1 VDENRL
7 TYRLDALAKEY
18 LGLRK
23 DEKVLRKAAAEWGI
37 DPKAE
42 MWKLPARFVG
52 GYAEQDAVITLK
64 LWNHLT
70 TELDKQDLW
79 SIFDLESRVLPA
91 VIDMRSQG
99 VRVDLDRAEQ
109 SRKVLRSRAK
119 ELKAL
124 IKDKTG
130 VAVEPWAAESV
141 RKVFD
146 ALNLPFATTETGQ
159 PSFTKDFL
167 KDHPHEVVRSINSL
181 RETDKAD
188 STFIDSILK
197 FEHNSRIHC
206 EMHQLRGDDGGTVT
220 GRFCVAA
227 DTLIETQR
235 GPVPIV
241 DIRPRKD
248 FALTHRGRMQPIR
261 HLIYKGEEK
270 MVAVRVSS
278 GRVLKCTQNHR
289 VLTASG
295 WVRVGQLVVGQEI
308 NSVDIQEGL
317 GQRGALLS
325 GSEPVS
331 VRGQTHD
338 QRSGQG
344 DASHISYGA
353 RDGASAAVT
362 RAVSGGESASVVS
375 CQGRGQKP
383 DDGKVR
389 GETPQLQGAIVLRP
403 TWVRSDTQAGVVYGQ
418 GGLETYLRAQCGN
431 GQDAW
436 ADRSA
441 RGYGGASHRR
451 ESNKQQ
457 PGQLG
462 VGHPFGAPDL
472 TCTVTVE
479 EIKPLGVAQVWDIEV
494 ETDHSY
500 VAHGL
505 IHHNSSSHPNLQQ
518 IPARDPEV
526 KKMIR
531 GIFVPEEGERWG
543 SFDYASQEPRLLTHF
558 AASMPGRLRD
568 GAVDAV
574 VKDFHEGG
582 ADLHQMV
589 ADMAGISRK
598 EAKTIN
604 LGIMYGMGAAKLAD
618 QLSITKEK
626 AKELMSL
633 HQEKVPF
640 VKSLAEAASRQA
652 ERQGKI
658 RTVLGRL
665 CRFDMWEPR
674 SFGYNKPLK
683 YEEAVREYGTVGQ
696 GIRRAFT
703 YKALNRLIQGSAA
716 DQTKLAFAQCY
727 EAGIQP
733 MLQVHD
739 ELCFSVASD
748 DQAKQIVEIMENG
761 LDLRVP
767 SKVDVALVKDWG
779 EVD

>member
-1 VDENRL
+1 MVKDRYDTSTDDFLLRYDINNIETEWSAPTEFPDLRNSKAIAVDLETRDPNLMSKGPGWATNDGYVVGIAVAAGDFHGYFPIRHENGPNLDKKMVLKWLQAQLNTPDILKVFHNAPYDVGWLRASGVQVQGRIIDTCIAAPLVDENRL

-188 STFIDSILK
+188 STFIDSILR
-197 FEHNSRIHC
+197 FSYNSRIHC

-220 GRFCVAA
+220 GRMA
-227 DTLIETQR
+227 
-235 GPVPIV
+235 
-241 DIRPRKD
+241 
-248 FALTHRGRMQPIR
+248 
-261 HLIYKGEEK
+261 
-270 MVAVRVSS
+270 SS
-278 GRVLKCTQNHR
+278 N
-289 VLTASG
+289 
-295 WVRVGQLVVGQEI
+295 
-308 NSVDIQEGL
+308 
-317 GQRGALLS
+317 
-325 GSEPVS
+325 
-331 VRGQTHD
+331 
-338 QRSGQG
+338 
-344 DASHISYGA
+344 
-353 RDGASAAVT
+353 
-362 RAVSGGESASVVS
+362 
-375 CQGRGQKP
+375 
-383 DDGKVR
+383 
-389 GETPQLQGAIVLRP
+389 
-403 TWVRSDTQAGVVYGQ
+403 
-418 GGLETYLRAQCGN
+418 
-431 GQDAW
+431 
-436 ADRSA
+436 
-441 RGYGGASHRR
+441 
-451 ESNKQQ
+451 
-457 PGQLG
+457 
-462 VGHPFGAPDL
+462 
-472 TCTVTVE
+472 
-479 EIKPLGVAQVWDIEV
+479 
-494 ETDHSY
+494 
-500 VAHGL
+500 
-505 IHHNSSSHPNLQQ
+505 PNLQQ

-568 GAVDAV
+568 ATVDAV
-574 VKDFHEGG
+574 VKDFHEGD

-589 ADMAGISRK
+589 ADMAQISRR
-598 EAKTIN
+598 EAKSIN

-626 AKELMSL
+626 AKELMQL

>member
-1 VDENRL
+1 MVKDRYDTSTDDFLLRYDINNIETEWSAPTEFPDLRKSKAIAVDLETRDPNLMSKGPGWATNDGYVVGIAVAAGDFHGYFPIRHENGPNLDKKMVLKWLQAQLNTPDILKVFHNAPYDVGWLRASGVQVQGRIIDTCIAAPLVDENRL

-124 IKDKTG
+124 IKHKTG
-130 VAVEPWAAESV
+130 VEVEPWAAESV
-141 RKVFD
+141 RKVFE
-146 ALNLPFATTETGQ
+146 ALNIPFAMTETGQ

-220 GRFCVAA
+220 GRF
-227 DTLIETQR
+227 
-235 GPVPIV
+235 
-241 DIRPRKD
+241 
-248 FALTHRGRMQPIR
+248 
-261 HLIYKGEEK
+261 
-270 MVAVRVSS
+270 
-278 GRVLKCTQNHR
+278 
-289 VLTASG
+289 
-295 WVRVGQLVVGQEI
+295 
-308 NSVDIQEGL
+308 
-317 GQRGALLS
+317 
-325 GSEPVS
+325 
-331 VRGQTHD
+331 
-338 QRSGQG
+338 
-344 DASHISYGA
+344 
-353 RDGASAAVT
+353 
-362 RAVSGGESASVVS
+362 
-375 CQGRGQKP
+375 
-383 DDGKVR
+383 
-389 GETPQLQGAIVLRP
+389 
-403 TWVRSDTQAGVVYGQ
+403 
-418 GGLETYLRAQCGN
+418 
-431 GQDAW
+431 
-436 ADRSA
+436 
-441 RGYGGASHRR
+441 
-451 ESNKQQ
+451 
-457 PGQLG
+457 
-462 VGHPFGAPDL
+462 
-472 TCTVTVE
+472 
-479 EIKPLGVAQVWDIEV
+479 
-494 ETDHSY
+494 
-500 VAHGL
+500 
-505 IHHNSSSHPNLQQ
+505 SSSHPNLQQ

-633 HQEKVPF
+633 HQERVPF

-739 ELCFSVASD
+739 ELCFSVSSD